1 MVEDKFFILNF
12 KVCLVLWEVLKT
24 YDFIAM
30 SISKKYR
37 INSEINKFKKLK
49 YKMFLQIQLDAINY
63 N

>member
-1 MVEDKFFILNF
+1 MVKDKFFILDFN
-12 KVCLVLWEVLKT
+12 VCLDLWEVLKT

-30 SISKKYR
+30 STSKEYGK
-37 INSEINKFKKLK
+37 NSEISIFKKLK